1 VSQIYE
7 MAFTRLSSQEKSL
20 KRKGPEVMKAY
31 NRIIDD
37 YAKKGYVKKVPK
49 TDEKDQWYLPHFPV
63 VREDKA
69 TTKVRIVYDA
79 AAKPEG
85 KSLNCAVRPGP
96 KLQREVTDVLTR
108 FRRAPV
114 ALTGDISEM
123 FLQVGLKETDRQYH
137 KILWRNF
144 DTTKDPDVYEFQRLL
159 FGNKASPFCSQYVL
173 HTHAK
178 DMPQSIQRLLRQ

>member
-1 VSQIYE
+1 

-85 KSLNCAVRPGP
+85 KSLNCAVRPKP
-96 KLQREVTDVLTR
+96 KASKRRDGCINSLPPRTSSPDRRHFRDVLT
-108 FRRAPV
+108 
-114 ALTGDISEM
+114 S
-123 FLQVGLKETDRQYH
+123 
-137 KILWRNF
+137 
-144 DTTKDPDVYEFQRLL
+144 
-159 FGNKASPFCSQYVL
+159 
-173 HTHAK
+173 
-178 DMPQSIQRLLRQ
+178 